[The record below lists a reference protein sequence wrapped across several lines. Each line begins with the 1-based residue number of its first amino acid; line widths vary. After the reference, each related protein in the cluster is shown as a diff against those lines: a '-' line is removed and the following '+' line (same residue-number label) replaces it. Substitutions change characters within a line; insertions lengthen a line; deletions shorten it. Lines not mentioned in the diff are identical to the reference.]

1 LELKPSAALCR
12 LTSFFSS
19 IRIFIDFGG
28 KGTIKLHT
36 GNEIVQNLSSERPA
50 EAEKETV
57 SDETTPS
64 GAPLRPSA
72 DA

>member
-1 LELKPSAALCR
+1 
-12 LTSFFSS
+12 
-19 IRIFIDFGG
+19 
-28 KGTIKLHT
+28 LHT

-72 DA
+72 DAWSDAEGRGKLSAGRRSSM